1 MLVVNTSELIS
12 YLNAFPLS
20 YRNKLE
26 IIKTVIDEVCNY
38 YSNNNYR
45 PIEDDPV
52 NYVIVRVDLH
62 NRIRLAGV
70 DRREADQLFSDI
82 TEEIHR
88 IVEHVAEQLRNY
100 FDVLP
105 VDGRLFPQQV
115 AASHVI
121 TFVDNETLTNT
132 GSDERHGEIQHL
144 QLSHY
149 EEMAERFKEFLV
161 REDQERLIPIPK
173 EAAVLLDEFLSELSY
188 TLDRR

>member
-12 YLNAFPLS
+12 YLAALPLT
-20 YRNKLE
+20 YRNKME

-52 NYVIVRVDLH
+52 NYTATRVDLYNH
-62 NRIRLAGV
+62 IRLADVGSIERDKV
-70 DRREADQLFSDI
+70 FAEVI
-82 TEEIHR
+82 EEIHR
-88 IVEHVAEQLRNY
+88 MVEHITEQLYNY
-100 FDVLP
+100 FVILP

-115 AASHVI
+115 ATSHVI

-132 GSDERHGEIQHL
+132 YDDERHGEIQHL
-144 QLSHY
+144 QLRHY
-149 EEMAERFKEFLV
+149 EEIAARFKEFLE

-173 EAAVLLDEFLSELSY
+173 EAAILFDEFISEMSY
-188 TLDRR
+188 TLDRG